1 MNAPPNGNNPPP
13 PGAPPLRRKKKAGD
27 PLVARKKPVVRPPP
41 KPKNPANANANPSK
55 SFHTQPN
62 LLGVQA
68 PKVDQKTQEEWRQRR
83 QQNGGW
89 WDPPPDAEDF
99 REFPVFMTKREAR
112 EGVRSHVMR
121 FAKTRTGGKVD
132 VMDDT
137 DFARPVTLH
146 RKDAR
151 SLNNAQVAKEGS
163 PSPALVDPVEA
174 ERIANIKA
182 EKEAQR
188 ATDQAQIAPV
198 TKDAVTKKPIQKPE
212 KASTQTFYAKRSEAH
227 KKEATIRYEESL
239 PWVLE
244 DADGKN
250 TYVGAYTAALSESM
264 AALQYEGDK
273 WRLIPLEKFYKFTHK
288 PPFKTYTI
296 EEAERLMNK
305 KVVQGRWAMREGEKD
320 KVKEEMAAT
329 RQTLHGRAKV
339 KTESETFRSAARSE
353 KQEHDDIDFSGDE
366 FQDDDE
372 NPTFEPD
379 NDEEVKE
386 SRERVRREQLG
397 ARAFE
402 TIDEAKLEEELK
414 REEIEEAARKQ
425 GFGKKIAK
433 NLVKLERD
441 VKYKEDRENSD
452 DLLSESD
459 ESDVEDKEVKQ
470 EEGEKGSQDQDA
482 ANASKAEGSTSGK
495 PKALSDKKGKSLKR
509 PGSPNLS
516 EMESSGN
523 ESSRKRVKK
532 QATGSVR
539 GSRASTPMSSSQRAK
554 AATGAMSDGE
564 ATGGEMSDAG
574 RTKKKV
580 PRVTVVSGSHSK
592 GTPTSSRAGSPAP
605 AAGQASP
612 GSQSPA
618 RRELDFSQPPG
629 PVTAADVAAALAAQP
644 QGVTI
649 GRLLSQFGNRIAEN
663 PTRPDQTA
671 RKDWVKFIRAVANW
685 GEDKLLRLKNPEA
698 GQK

>member
-1 MNAPPNGNNPPP
+1 MSAPTNGGNPPP
-13 PGAPPLRRKKKAGD
+13 TGAPPLRRKKKTGD

-41 KPKNPANANANPSK
+41 KPKNQANPNTHS
-55 SFHTQPN
+55 SQAFHTQPN

-68 PKVDQKTQEEWRQRR
+68 PKVDQKTQEEWRERR
-83 QQNGGW
+83 RQNGGW
-89 WDPPPDAEDF
+89 WDPAPAAEDF
-99 REFPVFMTKREAR
+99 REFPVYITKKDIKD
-112 EGVRSHVMR
+112 GLRSHIMR

-132 VMDDT
+132 VMDEA

-151 SLNNAQVAKEGS
+151 SLNHVQAVKEEEGS
-163 PSPALVDPVEA
+163 QSPALVDPVEA
-174 ERIANIKA
+174 ERIAKIKA

-198 TKDAVTKKPIQKPE
+198 TKDPVTKKPVQKPE

-296 EEAERLMNK
+296 EEAEKLMNK
-305 KVVQGRWAMREGEKD
+305 KVVQGRWAMREGERD

-339 KTESETFRSAARSE
+339 KTESSTFRSAARSE

-402 TIDEAKLEEELK
+402 VIDEAKLEEELK
-414 REEIEEAARKQ
+414 REEGEEAARKQ

-433 NLVKLERD
+433 NLVKLEKD
-441 VKYKEDRENSD
+441 AKYKEDRENSD

-459 ESDVEDKEVKQ
+459 ESDAEKEEVKQ
-470 EEGEKGSQDQDA
+470 EEGEKASQDQDA
-482 ANASKAEGSTSGK
+482 TGSQKAEGSTSGK
-495 PKALSDKKGKSLKR
+495 PKALADKKGKSLKR

-539 GSRASTPMSSSQRAK
+539 GSRASTPMSSSQRIK
-554 AATGAMSDGE
+554 TGAMSDGE

-574 RTKKKV
+574 YAKKKV
-580 PRVTVVSGSHSK
+580 PRVTMVSGSHSK

-605 AAGQASP
+605 VAGQTSP
-612 GSQSPA
+612 SGSQSPA
-618 RRELDFSQPPG
+618 RRELDFSQPSG
-629 PVTAADVAAALAAQP
+629 PVTAADVANALAAQP

-649 GRLLSQFGNRIAEN
+649 GRLLSQFGDRIAEH

-685 GEDKLLRLKNPEA
+685 GEDKLLRLKNP
-698 GQK
+698 

>member
-41 KPKNPANANANPSK
+41 KPKNPANANTNPSK
-55 SFHTQPN
+55 AFHTQPN

-68 PKVDQKTQEEWRQRR
+68 PKVDQKTQEEWKQRR

-89 WDPPPDAEDF
+89 WDPPPAAEDF
-99 REFPVFMTKREAR
+99 REFPVYITKKDIKD
-112 EGVRSHVMR
+112 GLRSHIMR

-132 VMDDT
+132 VMDET

-151 SLNNAQVAKEGS
+151 SLNNAQVIKEGS

-174 ERIANIKA
+174 ERIAKIKA
-182 EKEAQR
+182 EKEVQR
-188 ATDQAQIAPV
+188 ANDQAQIAPV
-198 TKDAVTKKPIQKPE
+198 TKDAVTKKPVQKPE

-273 WRLIPLEKFYKFTHK
+273 WRLIPLEKYYKFTHK

-296 EEAERLMNK
+296 EEAEKLMNK
-305 KVVQGRWAMREGEKD
+305 KVVQGRWAMREDERVKD
-320 KVKEEMAAT
+320 KEEMAAT
-329 RQTLHGRAKV
+329 RLTLHGRAKV
-339 KTESETFRSAARSE
+339 KTESDTFRSAARSE

-379 NDEEVKE
+379 NDEDVKE

-402 TIDEAKLEEELK
+402 AIDEAKLEEELK
-414 REEIEEAARKQ
+414 REEVEEAARKQ

-433 NLVKLERD
+433 NLVKLEKD
-441 VKYKEDRENSD
+441 AKYKEDRENSD

-459 ESDVEDKEVKQ
+459 ESDAEKDEVKQ
-470 EEGEKGSQDQDA
+470 EEGEKATQDQDPA
-482 ANASKAEGSTSGK
+482 KTEGSTSGK
-495 PKALSDKKGKSLKR
+495 PKTLSDKKGKSLKR

-523 ESSRKRVKK
+523 ESSRKRIKK

-554 AATGAMSDGE
+554 AVTGAMSDGE

-574 RTKKKV
+574 RKKKV
-580 PRVTVVSGSHSK
+580 PRVTVVSGSHNK
-592 GTPTSSRAGSPAP
+592 GTPSSSRAGSPVP
-605 AAGQASP
+605 SGQASP
-612 GSQSPA
+612 PAGSQSPA
-618 RRELDFSQPPG
+618 RRELDFSQASG

-649 GRLLSQFGNRIAEN
+649 GRLLSQFGDRIAEH
-663 PTRPDQTA
+663 PTHPDQTA